1 MDFFSEVFCVV
12 RFFLFYIFAHQK
24 HQDEKKASSKTERKN
39 KHSVIFPAR
48 GFKALVLLY
57 FFLVLLLMEQRPVIF
72 TFGKATVRVLLDLQR
87 TNELG
92 C

>member
-12 RFFLFYIFAHQK
+12 SFFLFYIFAHQK
-24 HQDEKKASSKTERKN
+24 HQDEKKSIIKDWKN

-48 GFKALVLLY
+48 GFKALVLFY
-57 FFLVLLLMEQRPVIF
+57 FFLFLFLMEQRPVIF